1 MDIFSGLL
9 YAKCLTE
16 NMIWTV
22 SYILKSSVSTQFSN
36 TKINKQKK
44 KSMLTMTVI
53 YKKTDENNKSS
64 TVKIKTL

>member
-44 KSMLTMTVI
+44 KKYVDYDCHI
-53 YKKTDENNKSS
+53 QENWWK
-64 TVKIKTL
+64 